1 MKEWWSGA
9 HSIFENGSERVHGV
23 NFDGI
28 QFGFSNSDFSCQ
40 NDTVKKWLSKIWRF
54 LAQIAIV
61 VFVFMIPIDRRDPNW
76 FFEAMVAT
84 FGGFFNVDLRP
95 SILQKWRLANSCLA
109 PRALNGLRV
118 SQRIQILWYFLSM
131 KDILALLH
139 LFTLES
145 VIFFWKKSCR
155 LPVWRNR

>member
-1 MKEWWSGA
+1 M
-9 HSIFENGSERVHGV
+9 FLERDKNSPPLHGV
-23 NFDGI
+23 NFDGN
-28 QFGFSNSDFSCQ
+28 QFGFSISDFSCQ

-155 LPVWRNR
+155 LPVWQNR